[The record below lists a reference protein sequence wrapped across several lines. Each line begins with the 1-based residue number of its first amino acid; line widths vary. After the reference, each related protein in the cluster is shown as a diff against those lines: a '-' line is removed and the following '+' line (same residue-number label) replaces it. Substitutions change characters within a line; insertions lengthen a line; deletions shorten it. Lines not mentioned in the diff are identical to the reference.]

1 MENPMLIQGKK
12 FDIRMWVLVT
22 DWNPLTIWVWNEIY
36 VKFALFKYNTNK
48 IDNIYIHLT
57 NNAVA

>member
-1 MENPMLIQGKK
+1 MLIQGKK